1 MSGVSQY
8 LNRHWIPREYD
19 SGRRDVYE
27 IFTVSRH
34 DSFFFFS
41 IIDLI
46 NINLDGS
53 GNLAV
58 DIFYTTQ

>member
-1 MSGVSQY
+1 V
-8 LNRHWIPREYD
+8 RHEYD
-19 SGRRDVYE
+19 LGRKDVYE
-27 IFTVSRH
+27 VFTVSRH
-34 DSFFFFS
+34 DSFFFS

-46 NINLDGS
+46 NINLDGN